1 MGNALDE
8 VGSGGSE
15 KSDKDLFSF
24 GKQDTLCG

>member
-8 VGSGGSE
+8 VGGSE